1 MTDQDQHE
9 RRRQIVRTFSD
20 AGADRWEH
28 FAPDFRWRMIG
39 TTPVSGLM
47 IGVGG
52 VANHMTPFGQR
63 MASLTVIVDDVIG
76 EGDSYVK
83 IAHSE
88 GATTDGQPYRNEYA
102 TVFRFDG
109 DKITEI
115 VEYLDTALIE
125 RVVTGQPA
133 APPNG

>member
-1 MTDQDQHE
+1 
-9 RRRQIVRTFSD
+9 
-20 AGADRWEH
+20 
-28 FAPDFRWRMIG
+28 
-39 TTPVSGLM
+39 M

>member
-9 RRRQIVRTFSD
+9 RRREIVRSFSD

-39 TTPVSGLM
+39 TTPVSGM
-47 IGVGG
+47 MVGVDGI
-52 VANHMTPFGQR
+52 AKHMMPFAER
-63 MASLTVIVDDVIG
+63 MASLAVIVDDVIG
-76 EGDSYVK
+76 EGNSYVK

-88 GATTDGQPYRNEYA
+88 GATTDDQPYRNEYA
-102 TVFRFDG
+102 TLFRFEG

-125 RVVTGQPA
+125 RVVTGEPTS
-133 APPNG
+133 